1 MPELSLVRTFSAVN
15 KGLETLK
22 IEVEIKTTFGKPSFI
37 IIGLANRVIT
47 ESRERITAALTQ
59 CGVRI
64 RPQKTVVNLAPADL
78 DKKSSSVELAIA
90 VAMLKLYGVINLPTE
105 ETLFLGELSL
115 DGRLRKIKG
124 FVSLVLAA
132 QSMGF
137 GQIYFPHDNLGE
149 LPDISGL
156 DFYPLTS
163 LQEFLAHVRGVIP
176 LRPAKALVQTQ
187 TNPSIS
193 PDFDQII
200 GQVEA
205 KRALEIVA
213 AGRHNL
219 LMFGPPGSG
228 KSLLA
233 KSLLSILPALSEEEF
248 LEVNRIYSLCGLLKG
263 SLLSSRP
270 FRTPYQHISIAALLG
285 GGAQLS
291 PGEITLAHRG
301 VLFLDEFTQFK
312 PQAIEMLRQPL
323 EDGLIEIIHSNQ
335 RRTYPAN
342 FTLIAASNPC
352 PCGFLGSQKLC
363 RCSEFE
369 LQHYRSRFSGPILDR
384 LDLTLRIDPL
394 EKIKSTN
401 LQNTESSALVRV
413 RVNQAVAWQVKRY
426 AQTSFL
432 DNSSL
437 TSQAVLHFCSISSLA
452 KKALDDLANKQKF
465 STRTYFKIFKV
476 ARTIADLEQVEVIQ
490 KEHLLQAL
498 NFRDFF

>member
-22 IEVEIKTTFGKPSFI
+22 IEVEIKSTFGKPGFI

-47 ESRERITAALTQ
+47 ESRERITTALTQ

-90 VAMLKLYGVINLPTE
+90 VAMLKLYGMISLPAE
-105 ETLFLGELSL
+105 QTLFLGELSL

-124 FVSLVLAA
+124 FVSIVLAA
-132 QSMGF
+132 RSMGF
-137 GQIYFPHDNLGE
+137 TQIYFPQDNLGE
-149 LPDISGL
+149 LPKISGL
-156 DFYPLTS
+156 DFYPLAS
-163 LQEFLAHVRGVIP
+163 LQEFLAHARGNIRLKPVK
-176 LRPAKALVQTQ
+176 LLDQRTK
-187 TNPSIS
+187 IS
-193 PDFDQII
+193 SFPVDLAHIF

-205 KRALEIVA
+205 KLALEIVA

-219 LMFGPPGSG
+219 LMFGQPGSG

-233 KSLLSILPALSEEEF
+233 KALISILPALSEEEF

-263 SLLSSRP
+263 SLLSKRP

-312 PQAIEMLRQPL
+312 SQAIEMLRQPL
-323 EDGLIEIIHSNQ
+323 ENGSIEIIHSNQ
-335 RRTYPAN
+335 RRTYPAD
-342 FTLIAASNPC
+342 FTLLAASNPC

-369 LQHYRSRFSGPILDR
+369 LQRYRSRFSGPILDR
-384 LDLTLRIDPL
+384 IDLTLRVDPL
-394 EKIKSTN
+394 EN
-401 LQNTESSALVRV
+401 LKEASQQATEISAVVRA
-413 RVNQAVAWQVKRY
+413 RVQQAVAWQVKRY
-426 AQTSFL
+426 ANTSFL

-437 TSQAVLHFCSISSLA
+437 TPQAVLDFCLISPRA
-452 KKALDDLANKQKF
+452 KKALDEFANRQKF
-465 STRTYFKIFKV
+465 STRSYFKIFKV
-476 ARTIADLEQVEVIQ
+476 ARTIADLAQVQVIQ

>member
-1 MPELSLVRTFSAVN
+1 MPEFALVRTFSAVN
-15 KGLETLK
+15 RGLETLK
-22 IEVEIKTTFGKPSFI
+22 IEVEIKTTFGKPSFL
-37 IIGLANRVIT
+37 IIGLPSRVIT

-90 VAMLKLYGVINLPTE
+90 VAMLKLYGLIDFSTSKA
-105 ETLFLGELSL
+105 LFLGELSL

-124 FVSLVLAA
+124 FVSMALAA
-132 QSMGF
+132 RNLGF
-137 GQIYFPHDNLGE
+137 NQIYFPDENLGE
-149 LPDISGL
+149 LPDISDI

-163 LQEFLAHVRGVIP
+163 LSQFLAHARGVVP
-176 LRPAKALVQTQ
+176 LKPVKKLTKAHKTLK
-187 TNPSIS
+187 IS

-200 GQVEA
+200 AQADA
-205 KRALEIVA
+205 KKALEIVA

-233 KSLLSILPALSEEEF
+233 KALLSILPDLSEEEF

-263 SLLSSRP
+263 SLLSGRP
-270 FRTPYQHISIAALLG
+270 FRAPYQHISIPALLG
-285 GGAQLS
+285 GGAQLN

-301 VLFLDEFTQFK
+301 ILFLDELTQFK
-312 PQAIEMLRQPL
+312 NQAIEMLRQPM
-323 EDGLIEIIHSNQ
+323 EDGLIEITHAS
-335 RRTYPAN
+335 RRITYPAN
-342 FTLIAASNPC
+342 FTLLAASNPC
-352 PCGFLGSQKLC
+352 SCGFLGSQKQCL
-363 RCSEFE
+363 CSEFE
-369 LQHYRSRFSGPILDR
+369 LHRYRSRFSGPILDR
-384 LDLTLRIDPL
+384 LDLTLRVDPL
-394 EKIKSTN
+394 KDMKEMKQQKS
-401 LQNTESSALVRV
+401 ESSTVVKLRV
-413 RVNQAVAWQVKRY
+413 ERAVAWQKKRY
-426 AQTSFL
+426 IKTSFL

-437 TSQAVLHFCSISSLA
+437 SSQAVLHFCSISSEA

-476 ARTIADLEQVEVIQ
+476 ARTIADLEQVKVIQ